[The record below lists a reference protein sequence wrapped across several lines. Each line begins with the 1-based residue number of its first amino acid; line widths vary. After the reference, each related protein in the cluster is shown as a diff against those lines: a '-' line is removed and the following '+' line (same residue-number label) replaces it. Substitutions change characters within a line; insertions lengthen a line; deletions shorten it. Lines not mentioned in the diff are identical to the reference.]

1 MFQGAKAAEST
12 DMRRIPLLPA
22 LLGSA
27 ALCSALGLALHRLE
41 PPAETGIPAS
51 QMSADLTAVL
61 AVDSLPVTEL
71 TPAAAPTP
79 LPHTVAEARA
89 TAPPPATTVTPGDV
103 GSPPPHPS
111 PVPAAAAPDPVVALP
126 AAVSQPR
133 ELVSVQDRAVELLA
147 AMNAARAQAGLEPL
161 AWDPDLA
168 AVALARARDLIEH
181 DYFDHYGPD
190 GRSAFSELAARGIRY
205 GLAGENLARNNYA
218 EAKTVQAAFQG
229 LMGSPGHRANILEPR
244 FTRVGVAAVRS
255 GRVWLYVT
263 IFAD

>member
-1 MFQGAKAAEST
+1 MFHRRAAAEST
-12 DMRRIPLLPA
+12 GMRSLSPLPV
-22 LLGSA
+22 LLGCA
-27 ALCSALGLALHRLE
+27 ALCSALGLVSLRLNAA
-41 PPAETGIPAS
+41 AETENPAP
-51 QMSADLTAVL
+51 QMSAEAAALPA
-61 AVDSLPVTEL
+61 AGSQPVTEL
-71 TPAAAPTP
+71 TPPAERPAPP
-79 LPHTVAEARA
+79 DAVAEARA
-89 TAPPPATTVTPGDV
+89 TPLAPAAEP
-103 GSPPPHPS
+103 SPPPT
-111 PVPAAAAPDPVVALP
+111 PVPAASAPEPVAALP

-133 ELVSVQDRAVELLA
+133 EFVSVQDRAVELLA
-147 AMNAARAQAGLEPL
+147 AMNAARADAGLAPL
-161 AWDPDLA
+161 TWDPDLA

-244 FTRVGVAAVRS
+244 FSRVGIAAVRS
-255 GRVWLYVT
+255 GRIWLYVT

>member
-1 MFQGAKAAEST
+1 MSAEEAA
-12 DMRRIPLLPA
+12 LPA
-22 LLGSA
+22 AGSP
-27 ALCSALGLALHRLE
+27 S
-41 PPAETGIPAS
+41 
-51 QMSADLTAVL
+51 
-61 AVDSLPVTEL
+61 VTEL
-71 TPAAAPTP
+71 TPPADQPAPPAA
-79 LPHTVAEARA
+79 VAEARA
-89 TAPPPATTVTPGDV
+89 TPPAPAAE
-103 GSPPPHPS
+103 
-111 PVPAAAAPDPVVALP
+111 PVPPALTHAPAASNPEPVAAMP

-133 ELVSVQDRAVELLA
+133 EFVSVEDRAVELLA

-161 AWDPDLA
+161 AWDSDLA
-168 AVALARARDLIEH
+168 AVALARAGDLIEH

-244 FTRVGVAAVRS
+244 FSRVGVAAVRA

-263 IFAD
+263 IFTD